1 MSANAADPSQQPTT
15 GGTGQPDAPKVEQEL
30 PDVAVAE
37 LVSATPSR
45 SYNPISW
52 LRKLSFRGQVI
63 LILVVSCVALLV
75 FTAEP
80 AKPQQTQQPAAES
93 VAGGEPAADLP
104 AQRFSDTTPS
114 AETLRALGARQVMLT
129 PDEAGGDSRM
139 APNAIAAVFR
149 PPAVEQ
155 TAPLAPLDDEDLAA
169 GMPYVGRVRR
179 NAPIEV
185 LGVFGTP
192 EAMPANGQGGAQ
204 GARVSWGPRSLA
216 GNVNGALP
224 QGPSVA
230 GASPADQGAT
240 GRVDESQFAPFGRLI
255 KCRLVNTLDSLV
267 PTNTPVVA
275 LVTEPVFWNGKE
287 IIPVNTEVFGYVG
300 AEPQIDARGV
310 GRLFDSGSW
319 ALVLPAQRS
328 GKNGREWLL
337 RGRVLARREALTEQT
352 GRVKAW
358 EVDDMAPGF
367 IGQTISTL
375 DNQELRSFAASFL
388 GAAAKAAGEISQT
401 RSIVPGEAGQ
411 NGVTEADPTVGNA
424 VSGALGA
431 GIEAALS
438 RSVERIEDEI
448 KKRGFYVRVPAGH
461 EFYLFVEQTLD
472 PRRAGVGV
480 LASEPS
486 AGDILSKGGEKSE

>member
-1 MSANAADPSQQPTT
+1 MSAETDEQTAAQPQTPPSEETPEISV
-15 GGTGQPDAPKVEQEL
+15 PDLDTSKPA
-30 PDVAVAE
+30 
-37 LVSATPSR
+37 R

-52 LRKLSFRGQVI
+52 LRGLSFRGQVI
-63 LILVVSCVALLV
+63 LTLVVGCVALLV

-80 AKPQQTQQPAAES
+80 AKPQQGQQAPTEAVVEQ
-93 VAGGEPAADLP
+93 ADGP
-104 AQRFSDTTPS
+104 AQRFDDTTPTP
-114 AETLRALGARQVMLT
+114 EMLRALGARQVQLT
-129 PDEAGGDSRM
+129 PDEAGGESRI

-149 PPAVEQ
+149 PPVAEEA
-155 TAPLAPLDDEDLAA
+155 APVAFVDDEDLAA
-169 GMPYVGRVRR
+169 GMPYVGRARR

-192 EAMPANGQGGAQ
+192 IAATGQEGGQ

-216 GNVNGALP
+216 GNQNGTTPTAARLGEG
-224 QGPSVA
+224 QPSGS
-230 GASPADQGAT
+230 GAPVG
-240 GRVDESQFAPFGRLI
+240 VDASQFAPFGRLI

-310 GRLFDSGSW
+310 GRLFDSGTW

-337 RGRVLARREALTEQT
+337 RGRVLARREALTGQT

-358 EVDDMAPGF
+358 DVDDMAPGF
-367 IGQTISTL
+367 VGQTISTL

-388 GAAAKAAGEISQT
+388 GAAAKAAGEIAQT

-411 NGVTEADPTVGNA
+411 NGVTEADPTVANA
-424 VSGALGA
+424 VSGAIGS
-431 GIEAALS
+431 GIEAALT

-448 KKRGFYVRVPAGH
+448 KKRGFYVRVASGH

-472 PRRAGVGV
+472 PRRAGVGL
-480 LASEPS
+480 LASDPS
-486 AGDILSKGGEKSE
+486 PGAILENGGGKSE